1 MGVRRRSSK
10 SSGTSVSLR
19 SAPTMFQIFEVLSD
33 PLMAKMLKIAYS
45 GVKGDFSNVVGN
57 LTKRQYSSRLQRLKE
72 IGLVE
77 KQRNS
82 MYRTT
87 SLGSLV
93 YKSNYRSL
101 EKILDGFWHLQAVDI
116 LKART
121 DLPGTEREILI
132 KQLLE
137 VSDLNQIIN
146 DTHLSGF
153 SIIRDFESLIVE
165 VLRVLDNAKKEV
177 YFASRYH
184 DPHVSSLAIKKF
196 AGGVKLHIIDGNPKQ
211 TSLDSRINAILRTA
225 PDMETYNNVVEMV
238 RSPRFELFRL
248 DNLPTSFIVVDERQV
263 VYETVSYVNP
273 HEFTIGIANYDDSY
287 LAEKYITYF
296 HLLKR
301 SAQSPKFIEAATAS
315 SR

>member
-1 MGVRRRSSK
+1 
-10 SSGTSVSLR
+10 
-19 SAPTMFQIFEVLSD
+19 
-33 PLMAKMLKIAYS
+33 MLKIAYS

-57 LTKRQYSSRLQRLKE
+57 LTKRQYLTRLKRLE
-72 IGLVE
+72 EMGLVE
-77 KQRNS
+77 KQRHS
-82 MYRTT
+82 MHRTT
-87 SLGSLV
+87 SLGSLL
-93 YKSNYRSL
+93 YKSNYRTL
-101 EKILDGFWHLQAVDI
+101 EKILDGFWHLQAVDV

-121 DLPGTEREILI
+121 DLPSTEREILI
-132 KQLLE
+132 MQLLE

-211 TSLDSRINAILRTA
+211 TSLDSRINAILRTS
-225 PDMETYNNVVEMV
+225 PDRETYNHVVEMV

-273 HEFTIGIANYDDSY
+273 HEFTIAIANYDDSY

-296 HLLKR
+296 QLLKR
-301 SAQSPKFIEAATAS
+301 SAQSPKYLRNHRFNAA
-315 SR
+315 

>member
-19 SAPTMFQIFEVLSD
+19 SVPTMFQIFEVLSD

>member
-1 MGVRRRSSK
+1 MVARKQISNSN
-10 SSGTSVSLR
+10 GTTANLR
-19 SAPTMFQIFEVLSD
+19 SIPTIFQIFEVLSD

-45 GVKGDFSNVVGN
+45 GVKGDFSNVVGK
-57 LTKRQYSSRLQRLKE
+57 LTKRQYSSRLKRLKE
-72 IGLVE
+72 MGLVE
-77 KQRNS
+77 KQHHN
-82 MYRTT
+82 MYKTT

-93 YKSNYRSL
+93 YDSNYRTL
-101 EKILDGFWHLQAVDI
+101 EKILESFWHLQAVDV

-137 VSDLNQIIN
+137 VSDLNQIVN

-153 SIIRDFESLIVE
+153 SILKDFDSLIVE

-196 AGGVKLHIIDGNPKQ
+196 ASGVKLHIIDGNPKQ
-211 TSLDSRINAILRTA
+211 TSLDSRINAILRTV
-225 PDMETYNNVVEMV
+225 PDKETYTQVAEMV
-238 RSPRFELFRL
+238 RSPRFELLKL
-248 DNLPTSFIVVDERQV
+248 DSLPSSFIVVDGRQI
-263 VYETVSYVNP
+263 VYETVSYINP
-273 HEFTIGIANYDDSY
+273 HEFTVAVANYDDNY

-301 SAQSPKFIEAATAS
+301 NAKSPKFIEAAS
-315 SR
+315 IPFG